1 MQLSEKANA
10 SIILITLIGSWL
22 VDSIAN
28 LLNLRNLKKNLPKE
42 FEGYYDNKKYLE
54 SQNYLKTNTK
64 FGFITSGFD
73 MVVLLI
79 FWFSGGF
86 NLIDTYIRSFE
97 FGPIASGLFFIGTL
111 LLLKLIISLPF
122 NVYSTFVIE
131 EKFGFNKTTPRLF
144 VSDLFK
150 SIVLSLIFGGI
161 LLSLILWFFESTGQW
176 AWVLCWIASTLFILI
191 VQYIVP
197 TFIMPLFNKFTPLEE
212 GTLKE
217 AIFTYAT
224 SINFSLANIFVM
236 DGSKR
241 SSKSNAFFAGF
252 GKNKRIVLFDTL
264 IKEQS
269 TDELVAVLAHEMGHF
284 KKKHIIKRMSLS
296 VLQMGF
302 VFYLLSLFISN
313 ENLFT
318 AFYVEKMSI
327 HAGLVFFGMLY
338 SPIDL
343 FLSVFFQIS
352 SRKDEYEADRFAAQT
367 LDDPNPMVTALKKL
381 SAHNLS
387 NLNPHPFYV
396 FLNYSHPPVMERI
409 KAIKTT

>member
-1 MQLSEKANA
+1 MQLSENTIA
-10 SIILITLIGSWL
+10 SIILITLTGSWFAGI
-22 VDSIAN
+22 IAD
-28 LLNLRNLKKNLPKE
+28 LLNLKNLKKNLPKE
-42 FEGYYDNKKYLE
+42 FEGYYNNDKYLD

-73 MVVLLI
+73 IVVILT

-86 NLIDTYIRSFE
+86 NFLDKYIRSFE
-97 FGPIASGLFFIGTL
+97 FGPITSGLFFIGTL
-111 LLLKLIISLPF
+111 LLLKLILSLPF
-122 NVYSTFVIE
+122 NVYSTFFIE
-131 EKFGFNKTTPRLF
+131 ERFGFNKTSPILF
-144 VSDLFK
+144 VSDLIK
-150 SIVLSLIFGGI
+150 YIVLSFIFGGI
-161 LLSLILWFFESTGQW
+161 LLSVILWFFESTGQW
-176 AWVLCWIASTLFILI
+176 AWALCWIAGTLFILI
-191 VQYIVP
+191 IQYIVP

-212 GTLKE
+212 GTLKT
-217 AIFTYAT
+217 AIFKYAT
-224 SINFSLANIFVM
+224 SINFSLVNIFVM

-269 TDELVAVLAHEMGHF
+269 IDELVAVLAHEMGHY
-284 KKKHIIKRMSLS
+284 KKKHVIKRMALS

-302 VFYLLSLFISN
+302 VFYLLSFFISN
-313 ENLFT
+313 ENLFE
-318 AFYVEKMSI
+318 AFYVEEMSI
-327 HAGLVFFGMLY
+327 YAGLVFFGMLY

-343 FLSVFFQIS
+343 FSSLVFQIS

-367 LDDPNPMVTALKKL
+367 LDDPNPMITALKKL

-387 NLNPHPFYV
+387 NLTPHPFYV

-409 KAIKTT
+409 KALKM